1 MQQGY
6 KLHKFKKFD
15 LKQAPVI
22 TVFSAPNYC
31 DMYATSH
38 CACYSCLTSPRYE
51 NWAAWLIVDRDNY
64 TFGQV
69 AWVDHPYYLP
79 NFSNAIAF
87 TFPFVVENC
96 TRRDVMRFT
105 HFAQS

>member
-1 MQQGY
+1 MLCVLLVSY
-6 KLHKFKKFD
+6 M
-15 LKQAPVI
+15 P
-22 TVFSAPNYC
+22 
-31 DMYATSH
+31 
-38 CACYSCLTSPRYE
+38 PRYE

-96 TRRDVMRFT
+96 TRRNVTRFT
-105 HFAQS
+105 HTLQS

>member
-1 MQQGY
+1 MTCTLLIG
-6 KLHKFKKFD
+6 L
-15 LKQAPVI
+15 LR
-22 TVFSAPNYC
+22 
-31 DMYATSH
+31 TSIDFR
-38 CACYSCLTSPRYE
+38 RYE

-79 NFSNAIAF
+79 NFSNALAF

-96 TRRDVMRFT
+96 ALFRCDI
-105 HFAQS
+105 S